1 MDTSGNKGERLMI
14 RVSLQEKMEMKRLA
28 AAQKVSLS
36 KYLRS
41 TALPKT
47 K

>member
-1 MDTSGNKGERLMI
+1 MSNENKNDVVII

-36 KYLRS
+36 NYLRS